1 MVVLTAGAL
10 WLCDFYTGMRV
21 HPSFA
26 RKGAVWSEDERVAAG
41 PRTILA
47 AAFAPRTQWPFSTT
61 YGGCF
66 LGSKTSES

>member
-41 PRTILA
+41 PRTTLA
-47 AAFAPRTQWPFSTT
+47 AAFAPRLAH
-61 YGGCF
+61 GGRF
-66 LGSKTSES
+66 PPLTADAS